1 MRQRLG
7 RGERNDRES
16 ARALSKEEAA
26 GAGGAAVDPC
36 TQTDGTK
43 RKGRDVNTDA
53 VWKNW
58 GCQDAKRKVCAW
70 AFTRCYHPLPQDG
83 LE

>member
-7 RGERNDRES
+7 RGERNDRER
-16 ARALSKEEAA
+16 ARPLSKEEAA

-36 TQTDGTK
+36 TQTDGSK
-43 RKGRDVNTDA
+43 RKGRDANTDA

-58 GCQDAKRKVCAW
+58 GCQDAKRKVCA
-70 AFTRCYHPLPQDG
+70 
-83 LE
+83 